1 MNLSQFEKTIRHGRG
16 SDAGPGEAGDHGRE
30 IVAPVEAVFEL
41 GEVARHVLGADG
53 PVGSGDGGLD
63 VAESGIDPFEGGGF
77 RRSRSRA
84 GFDDRVV
91 ASSARDGGKAG
102 EAVAD
107 DGAGGIEALPREGRD
122 GGAAKAGDA
131 PKLQADGLA
140 FRRGLDRGHK
150 RRFAGRAA
158 SALAARAFAADV
170 GVVDLDAPAQPLG
183 AVALEH
189 DLTEF
194 VLDLPGGGL
203 RHPEAPTELDAG
215 DPLFGLGQMVD
226 GPEPDAQF
234 QLGRGEDRSGDR
246 RGLHPAGAALI
257 EPARL
262 HDAVPLPAA
271 FRTNETVR
279 PARRHDGG
287 PTLLLAPVETFK
299 SELTQALL
307 ELNLIARHRPA
318 LLKLLFVHYLYQPV
332 SG

>member
-16 SDAGPGEAGDHGRE
+16 SDAGPSQAGDHGRE

-41 GEVARHVLGADG
+41 GKVARHMLGADG
-53 PVGSGDGGLD
+53 PVGSGNGGLD
-63 VAESGIDPFEGGGF
+63 IAESGVDPLEGGCS

-91 ASSARDGGKAG
+91 ASSTRNGGKAG

-107 DGAGGIEALPREGRD
+107 DGAGGIEALLGEGRD

-131 PKLQADGLA
+131 PELQANGLA
-140 FRRGLDRGHK
+140 FRRGLDRGDK
-150 RRFAGRAA
+150 RRLAGSTA

-189 DLTEF
+189 DLAEF

-203 RHPEAPTELDAG
+203 RHAQTPTELDAG
-215 DPLFGLGQMVD
+215 DPLFGLGQMIKR
-226 GPEPDAQF
+226 PEPDAQF
-234 QLGRGEDRSGDR
+234 QLGRGEDRPGNR

-257 EPARL
+257 ESARL
-262 HDAVPLPAA
+262 HDTVPRPAA
-271 FRTNETVR
+271 PRTDEPIR
-279 PARRHDGG
+279 PARGHDRG

-299 SELTQALL
+299 PELTQALL

-318 LLKLLFVHYLYQPV
+318 LLKLLFVHYLYQSM